1 LPPGQTQAYFEFVAL
16 GAVVKVTA
24 IDAGSGLE
32 VSIIGPAASP
42 RAALEQAALRKL
54 QYVLKRGHG
63 EK

>member
-1 LPPGQTQAYFEFVAL
+1 LPPGPTEVYFEFVAQ

-32 VSIIGPAASP
+32 ASIIGPAASP
-42 RAALEQAALRKL
+42 RTALEQAALRKL
-54 QYVLKRGHG
+54 QYVLKKEHG